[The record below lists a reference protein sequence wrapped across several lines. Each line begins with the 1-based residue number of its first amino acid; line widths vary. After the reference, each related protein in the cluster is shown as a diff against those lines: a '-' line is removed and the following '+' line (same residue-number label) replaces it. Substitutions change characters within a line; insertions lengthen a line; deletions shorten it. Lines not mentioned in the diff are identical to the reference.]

1 MKIFLFYI
9 TVVIITLGLSIYSLA
24 EVIYFNSNHEKIT
37 QEEYQ
42 KISDSW
48 RMKSKDNIAQRETI
62 VSEDAGETQNDQIL
76 KDPVQIRKK
85 RIEQWKAFRGEM

>member
-9 TVVIITLGLSIYSLA
+9 TVVIITLGLSAHSLA

-42 KISDSW
+42 KINKSW
-48 RMKSKDNIAQRETI
+48 RIKIKDNIAQRETI
-62 VSEDAGETQNDQIL
+62 VSENAGETLKDNML
-76 KDPVQIRKK
+76 KDPVKIRNK
-85 RIEQWKAFRGEM
+85 RIEQWKAFRGEL